1 MSDSSIEQ
9 STKELIDSLKQSCGS
24 FGLGNDGNEYKIIVQ
39 VFLYKYFND
48 KFGYEAK
55 NVPGYG
61 KRLKASAKWD
71 ATYDKFTD
79 DEVEDL
85 FSYLPPSTPKLRPHH
100 TIAHLY
106 NAMTQGDFSVL
117 FDSTLREIAILNND
131 IFSIATDSKTK
142 ITVFDSTLIAST
154 INDPTK
160 RDDFACSLMR
170 HIADPKANFE
180 PMFSEKYDFFST
192 MFEHLIKD
200 YNKDGGGK
208 YAEYYTPRSIAQ
220 IMARLLVGRRKD
232 LRGVTCYDPSAG
244 SGTLLMAL
252 AHQIGE
258 DRCTIFS
265 QDVSQKSSQM
275 LRLNLILNNLAS
287 SIQNVVQGN
296 TLLKPGHREA
306 DGSLRHFDF
315 IISNPPFKL
324 DFPEERDAIAKDS
337 VRFWS
342 GVPNAP
348 KKVNPDKPAMKIFLC
363 FIQHLLYSL
372 KDKGK
377 GAIVVPTGFITAKQ
391 SIEGKILQRVV
402 DQHIVYGCVSM
413 PSNVFATTGTN
424 VSVLFFDNSRKADKV
439 VLIDASK
446 LGEEYKDGNNQRKRL
461 RDFEIQK
468 IVDTFLE
475 QKAED
480 GFSVVV
486 SHDEIKA
493 KGYTLSAGQY
503 FDVKIEYVPITAKE
517 FKEKISGF
525 KSRLAEL
532 NAKGAELDR
541 TIAKALDLLKFNARV
556 AGDKELEG

>member
-1 MSDSSIEQ
+1 MADSIIEA
-9 STKELIDSLKQSCGS
+9 STKALIDSLKQSCGS

-48 KFGYEAK
+48 KFGFEAK
-55 NVPGYG
+55 NVPDYG
-61 KRLKASAKWD
+61 ERLKAAEKWD
-71 ATYDKFTD
+71 AAYDQFTEE
-79 DEVEDL
+79 EVEDL
-85 FSYLPPSTPKLRPHH
+85 FAYLSPSTPKLRPHQ

-106 NAMTQGDFSVL
+106 NAMNQGDFSGL
-117 FDSTLREIAILNND
+117 LDSTLREIAVLNAD
-131 IFSIATDSKTK
+131 IFSITTDAKTK
-142 ITVFDSTLIAST
+142 ITVFDNTLIAST

-160 RDDFACSLMR
+160 RDDFARSLMR

-180 PMFSEKYDFFST
+180 PMFAEKYDFFST

-220 IMARLLVGRRKD
+220 IMARLLVGRTDD

-252 AHQIGE
+252 AHRIGE
-258 DRCTIFS
+258 NRCSIYS

-275 LRLNLILNNLAS
+275 LRLNLILNNLSS

-296 TLLKPGHREA
+296 TLLKPGHRES
-306 DGSLRHFDF
+306 DGSIKHFDF

-324 DFPEERDAIAKDS
+324 DFPDERAAIAKDA
-337 VRFWS
+337 VRFWA

-372 KDKGK
+372 KEKGK

-402 DQHIVYGCVSM
+402 DQHVVYGCVSM

-461 RDFEIQK
+461 RDFEIEK

-486 SHDEIKA
+486 SHDEIAA

-503 FDVKIEYVPITAKE
+503 FDVKIEYVPITAEE
-517 FKEKISGF
+517 FTEKIAGF

-532 NAKGAELDR
+532 NEKGAELDR
-541 TIAKALDLLKFNARV
+541 QIAANLDSLQFNPVVGRN
-556 AGDKELEG
+556 

>member
-1 MSDSSIEQ
+1 MADSIIEA
-9 STKELIDSLKQSCGS
+9 STKALIDSLKQSCGS

-48 KFGYEAK
+48 KFGFEAK
-55 NVPGYG
+55 NVPDYG
-61 KRLKASAKWD
+61 ERLKAAEKWD
-71 ATYDKFTD
+71 SAYDQFTEE
-79 DEVEDL
+79 EVEDL
-85 FSYLPPSTPKLRPHH
+85 FAYLSPSTPKLRPHQ

-106 NAMTQGDFSVL
+106 NAMNQGDFSGL
-117 FDSTLREIAILNND
+117 LDSTLREIAVLNAD
-131 IFSIATDSKTK
+131 IFSITTDAKTK
-142 ITVFDSTLIAST
+142 ITVFDNTLIAST

-160 RDDFACSLMR
+160 RDDFARSLMR

-180 PMFSEKYDFFST
+180 PMFAEKYDFFST

-220 IMARLLVGRRKD
+220 IMARLLVGHTDD

-258 DRCTIFS
+258 NRCSIYS

-275 LRLNLILNNLAS
+275 LRLNLILNNLSS

-296 TLLKPGHREA
+296 TLLKPGHRES
-306 DGSLRHFDF
+306 DGSIKHFDF

-324 DFPEERDAIAKDS
+324 DFPDERAAIAKDAI
-337 VRFWS
+337 RFWA

-348 KKVNPDKPAMKIFLC
+348 TRLNPDKPAMKIFLC

-372 KDKGK
+372 KEKGK

-391 SIEGKILQRVV
+391 RIESKILQRVV

-461 RDFEIQK
+461 RDFEIEK

-486 SHDEIKA
+486 SYDEIAA

-503 FDVKIEYVPITAKE
+503 FDVKIEYVPITAEE
-517 FKEKISGF
+517 FTEKIAGF

-532 NAKGAELDR
+532 NEKGAELDR
-541 TIAKALDLLKFNARV
+541 QIAANLDSLQFNPVVGRN
-556 AGDKELEG
+556 

>member
-1 MSDSSIEQ
+1 MADSIIEA
-9 STKELIDSLKQSCGS
+9 STKALIDSLKQSCGS

-48 KFGYEAK
+48 KFGFEAK
-55 NVPGYG
+55 NIPDYG
-61 KRLKASAKWD
+61 ERLKAAEKWD
-71 ATYDKFTD
+71 AAYDQFTD

-85 FSYLPPSTPKLRPHH
+85 FAYLSPSTPKLRPHQ

-106 NAMTQGDFSVL
+106 NAMNQGDFSGL
-117 FDSTLREIAILNND
+117 LDSTLREIAVLNAD
-131 IFSIATDSKTK
+131 IFSITTDAKTK
-142 ITVFDSTLIAST
+142 ITVFDNTLIAST

-160 RDDFACSLMR
+160 RDDFARSLMR

-180 PMFSEKYDFFST
+180 PMFAEKYDFFST

-220 IMARLLVGRRKD
+220 IMARLLVGRTDD

-258 DRCTIFS
+258 NRCSIYS

-275 LRLNLILNNLAS
+275 LRLNLILNNLSS

-296 TLLKPGHREA
+296 TLLKPGHRES
-306 DGSLRHFDF
+306 DGSIKHFDF

-324 DFPEERDAIAKDS
+324 DFPDEREAIAKDA
-337 VRFWS
+337 VRFWA

-372 KDKGK
+372 KEKGK

-461 RDFEIQK
+461 RDFEIEK

-486 SHDEIKA
+486 SHDEIAA

-503 FDVKIEYVPITAKE
+503 FDVKIEYVPITAEE
-517 FKEKISGF
+517 FTEKIAGF

-532 NAKGAELDR
+532 NEKGAELDR
-541 TIAKALDLLKFNARV
+541 QIAANLDSLQFNPA
-556 AGDKELEG
+556 AGRN

>member
-1 MSDSSIEQ
+1 MADSIIEA
-9 STKELIDSLKQSCGS
+9 STKALIDSLKQSCGS

-48 KFGYEAK
+48 KFGFEAK
-55 NVPGYG
+55 NVPDYG
-61 KRLKASAKWD
+61 ERLKAAEKWD
-71 ATYDKFTD
+71 SAYDQFTEE
-79 DEVEDL
+79 EVEDL
-85 FSYLPPSTPKLRPHH
+85 FAYLSPSTPKLRPHQ

-106 NAMTQGDFSVL
+106 NAMNQGDFSGL
-117 FDSTLREIAILNND
+117 LDSTLREIAVLNAD
-131 IFSIATDSKTK
+131 IFSITTDAKTK
-142 ITVFDSTLIAST
+142 ITVFDNTLIAST

-160 RDDFACSLMR
+160 RDDFARSLMR

-180 PMFSEKYDFFST
+180 PMFAEKYDFFST

-220 IMARLLVGRRKD
+220 IMARLLVGHTDD

-258 DRCTIFS
+258 NRCSIYS

-275 LRLNLILNNLAS
+275 LRLNLILNNLSS

-296 TLLKPGHREA
+296 TLLKPGHRES
-306 DGSLRHFDF
+306 DGSIKHFDF

-324 DFPEERDAIAKDS
+324 DFPDERAAIAKDAI
-337 VRFWS
+337 RFWA

-348 KKVNPDKPAMKIFLC
+348 TRLNPDKPAMKIFLC

-372 KDKGK
+372 KEKGK

-391 SIEGKILQRVV
+391 RIESKILQRVV

-461 RDFEIQK
+461 RDFEIEK

-486 SHDEIKA
+486 SHDEIAA

-503 FDVKIEYVPITAKE
+503 FDVKIEYVPITAEE
-517 FKEKISGF
+517 FTEKIAGF

-532 NAKGAELDR
+532 NEKGAELDR
-541 TIAKALDLLKFNARV
+541 QIAANLDSLQFNPVVGRN
-556 AGDKELEG
+556 

>member
-1 MSDSSIEQ
+1 MADSVIEQ

-55 NVPGYG
+55 NIPNYG
-61 KRLKASAKWD
+61 DRLRSSDKWD
-71 ATYDKFTD
+71 AAYDMFTE
-79 DEVEDL
+79 DEVDDL
-85 FSYLPPSTPKLRPHH
+85 FAYLPPSTPRLRPHQ

-106 NAMTQGDFSVL
+106 NAMTQGDFSTL
-117 FDSTLREIAILNND
+117 FDSTLREIAVLNSD
-131 IFSIATDSKTK
+131 IFSITTDSKTK
-142 ITVFDSTLIAST
+142 ITVFDNSLIATT

-160 RDDFACSLMR
+160 RDEFARSLMR

-220 IMARLLVGRRKD
+220 IMARLLVGRD
-232 LRGVTCYDPSAG
+232 SNLRGVTCYDPSAG

-258 DRCTIFS
+258 NRCSIYS
-265 QDVSQKSSQM
+265 QDISQKSSQM
-275 LRLNLILNNLAS
+275 LRLNLILNNLAD

-337 VRFWS
+337 VRFWA

-372 KDKGK
+372 KEKGK

-468 IVDTFLE
+468 IVDTFLG

-486 SHDEIKA
+486 SHDEIKS

-503 FDVKIEYVPITAKE
+503 FDVKIEYVPITADE
-517 FKEKISGF
+517 FAEKIAGF

-541 TIAKALDLLKFNARV
+541 TIAKALDSLNFNPNV
-556 AGDKELEG
+556 GKC

>member
-1 MSDSSIEQ
+1 MADSIIER

-24 FGLGNDGNEYKIIVQ
+24 FGLGNDGNEYKVIVQ

-48 KFGYEAK
+48 KFGFEAK

-61 KRLKASAKWD
+61 KRLKAAPKWD
-71 ATYDKFTD
+71 AEYDKFTD

-85 FSYLPPSTPKLRPHH
+85 FTYLPSSTPKLRPHQ

-106 NAMTQGDFSVL
+106 NAMNQGDFSVL
-117 FDSTLREIAILNND
+117 FDSTLREIATLNAD

-142 ITVFDSTLIAST
+142 ITVFDNTLIASA

-160 RDDFACSLMR
+160 RDEFARSLMR

-208 YAEYYTPRSIAQ
+208 YAEYYTPRSIAL
-220 IMARLLVGRRKD
+220 IMAILLVGRAKN
-232 LRGVTCYDPSAG
+232 LRGVSGYDPSAG

-252 AHQIGE
+252 AHIIGE
-258 DRCTIFS
+258 KRCSIFS
-265 QDVSQKSSQM
+265 QDISQKSSQM
-275 LRLNLILNNLAS
+275 LRLNLILNNLAA

-296 TLLKPGHREA
+296 TLLHPGHRNP
-306 DGSLRHFDF
+306 DGTLRKFDF

-324 DFPEERDAIAKDS
+324 DFPEEREAIAKDE
-337 VRFWS
+337 VRFWA

-348 KKVNPDKPAMKIFLC
+348 AKIDPDKPKMKIYLC

-372 KDKGK
+372 SGNGK
-377 GAIVVPTGFITAKQ
+377 GAIVVPTGFITTKS
-391 SIEGKILQRVV
+391 SIEGKILQHIV

-413 PSNVFATTGTN
+413 PSNIFATTGTN
-424 VSVLFFDNSRKADKV
+424 VSVLFFDNSRKAEKV

-468 IVDTFLE
+468 IVDTFLD
-475 QKAED
+475 QKKED

-486 SHDEIKA
+486 THDDIKA

-503 FDVKIEYVPITAKE
+503 FDVKIEYVPITAAE

-525 KSRLAEL
+525 KTRLSGL
-532 NAKGAELDR
+532 NAKGAKLDR
-541 TIAKALDLLKFNARV
+541 TIDGLLSKLDFAKK
-556 AGDKELEG
+556 K